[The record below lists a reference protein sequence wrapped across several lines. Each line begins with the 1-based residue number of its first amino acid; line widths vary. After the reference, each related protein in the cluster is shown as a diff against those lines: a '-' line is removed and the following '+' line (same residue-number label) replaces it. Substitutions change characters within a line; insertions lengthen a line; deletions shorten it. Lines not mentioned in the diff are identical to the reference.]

1 MVSMRARAFSRP
13 RFPSGMPEMIK
24 SGFSTPLLPNSE
36 SKSLGRARKQFNSAV
51 EACPRKVASM
61 VARQSRVD
69 LTRQDSRFRTSC
81 GQSQSEG
88 PVARSQLDDLP
99 AIGFRNRSDHLR
111 DEEPLRRHNAAGL
124 SMFYQAGPEEV
135 QVRCS
140 SVRHSDYLV
149 SGICCCLISK
159 SRRLQGTAH
168 SVGRPRIQVIGQSHH
183 RKGLGIRR
191 VFHVQ
196 KYRC

>member
-36 SKSLGRARKQFNSAV
+36 SRFCGRARKQFNSAV
-51 EACPRKVASM
+51 EACPRQAASM

-69 LTRQDSRFRTSC
+69 LTRQDSCFRTSC

-88 PVARSQLDDLP
+88 SIARSQLDDLP
-99 AIGFRNRSDHLR
+99 AIGLRDRSDHLR

-124 SMFYQAGPEEV
+124 AVFCQAGPEKVQIGCETVGHKDELWNGLVDIGEV
-135 QVRCS
+135 IANRLAAVEFGGRSWRRGCG
-140 SVRHSDYLV
+140 RRR
-149 SGICCCLISK
+149 
-159 SRRLQGTAH
+159 SR
-168 SVGRPRIQVIGQSHH
+168 GRN
-183 RKGLGIRR
+183 
-191 VFHVQ
+191 
-196 KYRC
+196 